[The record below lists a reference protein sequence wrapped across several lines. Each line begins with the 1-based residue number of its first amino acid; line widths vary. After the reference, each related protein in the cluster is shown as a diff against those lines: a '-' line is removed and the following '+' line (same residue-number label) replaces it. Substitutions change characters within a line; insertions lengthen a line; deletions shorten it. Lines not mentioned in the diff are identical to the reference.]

1 MPKLYIPSIGDTI
14 TLTKPWAF
22 QLTYEWRNKS
32 LWEHLGKEKR
42 EDFNWRKPRNPLP
55 VTLPKGTKLK
65 LDRIYIRKGRK
76 PYDSISFNLVGA
88 KTERRTVTTTINI
101 YTGGY
106 NQPPLF
112 RPHSYKTSAQQ
123 VRFWVKLED
132 ANKIVYS
139 PEPQS

>member
-14 TLTKPWAF
+14 TLAKPWTF
-22 QLTYEWRNKS
+22 QLNYEWRNKS

-42 EDFNWRKPRNPLP
+42 EDFNWRKTRNPLP

-76 PYDSISFNLVGA
+76 PYDSVSFNLVGA

-112 RPHSYKTSAQQ
+112 KPHSYKTPAQQ

-139 PEPQS
+139 PESTS

>member
-14 TLTKPWAF
+14 TLAKPWTF
-22 QLTYEWRNKS
+22 QLNYEWRNKS

-42 EDFNWRKPRNPLP
+42 EDFNSQKTRNPLP

-76 PYDSISFNLVGA
+76 PYDSVSFNLVGA

-112 RPHSYKTSAQQ
+112 KPHSYKTPAQQ

-139 PEPQS
+139 PESTS